1 MSGNDK
7 VILFLVLIGMMISF
21 AAILAIVADKYKQAE
36 KEKAEDQVADAEEI
50 KQKILQMHDYGEFL
64 NKELANKQNEAMLMY
79 EMLLE
84 KEKKLAGETVW
95 LKNSAASVPAAEHS
109 PGKTAAKASVFLSE
123 DSLKARET
131 AEDAAVKKGR
141 SARREVEVFKPAAE
155 KGMRRE
161 AVNDLLAS
169 ASLAEVQPRQEEEL
183 INHNE
188 EIKLLY
194 SQGLPA
200 GEIAE
205 RLQIGKGQVELV
217 IHLFCT

>member
-84 KEKKLAGETVW
+84 KEKKLAGKEA
-95 LKNSAASVPAAEHS
+95 LLRASAGSAQPAASERARAFSESSNHFKSSS
-109 PGKTAAKASVFLSE
+109 PERSRKTAAENGQPVK
-123 DSLKARET
+123 T
-131 AEDAAVKKGR
+131 AAGGSK
-141 SARREVEVFKPAAE
+141 SAAE
-155 KGMRRE
+155 QAGRGGPFKG
-161 AVNDLLAS
+161 NDLS
-169 ASLAEVQPRQEEEL
+169 AGVSAAEEEPRQEEEL

-188 EIKLLY
+188 EIKALY
-194 SQGLPA
+194 GQGLPA

-217 IHLFCT
+217 IRLFCS

>member
-84 KEKKLAGETVW
+84 KEKKLAGKEA
-95 LKNSAASVPAAEHS
+95 LLRASAGSAQPAASERARAFSESSNHFKSSS
-109 PGKTAAKASVFLSE
+109 PERSRKTAAENGQPVK
-123 DSLKARET
+123 T
-131 AEDAAVKKGR
+131 AAGGSK
-141 SARREVEVFKPAAE
+141 SAAE
-155 KGMRRE
+155 QAGRGGSFKG
-161 AVNDLLAS
+161 NDLS
-169 ASLAEVQPRQEEEL
+169 AGISAAEEEPRQEEEL

-188 EIKLLY
+188 EIKALY
-194 SQGLPA
+194 GQGLPA

>member
-36 KEKAEDQVADAEEI
+36 KEKAEDQAADAEEI

-95 LKNSAASVPAAEHS
+95 LKSSAAEAS
-109 PGKTAAKASVFLSE
+109 PEKAAAKAGGFVSE
-123 DSLKARET
+123 SLTGRET
-131 AEDAAVKKGR
+131 AEDTAAEKER
-141 SARREVEVFKPAAE
+141 SARREAEVFKPAAE
-155 KGMRRE
+155 KRMRRGE
-161 AVNDLLAS
+161 ANDLLAA

-183 INHNE
+183 INQNE